1 MRLPVQCPLEMI
13 AAHADLLCNLEQGNL
28 AVKVFS
34 QIYPGF
40 ANSMVLSA
48 NTEKWRDI
56 AVSQQRVNHEEID
69 GRFRIRVQEPILG
82 GSQETTYGVLEDG
95 VSDRQGVRKTDLGG
109 ITIPNFSISL
119 LVWATEM

>member
-1 MRLPVQCPLEMI
+1 MRLPVECPLEMI

-40 ANSMVLSA
+40 PNSMVLSA
-48 NTEKWRDI
+48 NTGKWRDI

-69 GRFRIRVQEPILG
+69 GRFSIRVREPIR
-82 GSQETTYGVLEDG
+82 SRIHETAYGVLKDG
-95 VSDRQGVRKTDLGG
+95 ISDPPRFPPEPLPPSRYNQSRRA
-109 ITIPNFSISL
+109 L
-119 LVWATEM
+119 LSFVQ